1 MSQEIL
7 ELNTKAIQILEE
19 RGFVYD
25 GSICIDTVTRFYFCK
40 SVKCGI
46 KYCDVP
52 IKMSLAITNS
62 EEAKAYD
69 CFDFEFELNHHE
81 NRRGYGKVIA
91 FNTPKIVQKKKKGI
105 LLEVF
110 QKAIDYVQDNMDKFG
125 DFVDENKEDEFYKYK
140 WFLITD
146 DLKENPLCYCSFF
159 ISPRFIEDEIV
170 FKTCEIDDNLL
181 GTEARLKVQPGY
193 MNLVLRRF

>member
-1 MSQEIL
+1 MLQEIL
-7 ELNTKAIQILEE
+7 KLNTKAIQILEE

-25 GSICIDTVTRFYFCK
+25 GSICIDTVPRFYFCK

-46 KYCDVP
+46 KHCDVP
-52 IKMSLAITNS
+52 IKMSLVITNS
-62 EEAKAYD
+62 EEAKIYD

-81 NRRGYGKVIA
+81 YRIGYGKRIA
-91 FNTPKIVQKKKKGI
+91 FNTPKIIQKKKESDF
-105 LLEVF
+105 LEVF
-110 QKAIDYVQDNMDKFG
+110 QRSVDYLQDNMDKFG
-125 DFVDENKEDEFYKYK
+125 DFVDKNEEDEFYKYK
-140 WFLITD
+140 WFMITD
-146 DLKENPLCYCSFF
+146 VLKKDPLDYCSFY

-170 FKTCEIDDNLL
+170 FKTCEIDDNIL